1 MRILFRA
8 ELQAKGVWSLLSY
21 DWLSLFICEI
31 SIWTTLD
38 KTIIVIEF
46 KSLVFKAV
54 VTLPMKNG
62 NSKSLLKNIQVCIL
76 VFCFCFIYVQFW
88 SKQKSSRWTK
98 VYFYLPNSRFHW
110 LLLALFL
117 ESAQD
122 LTLYSFLEEN
132 CYICWRIYTSAA
144 NAESR
149 HSLFIFRPKFCLFF

>member
-1 MRILFRA
+1 MESKVDWSKSPISRKGLMRILFRA

-54 VTLPMKNG
+54 VTLPMRNG

-76 VFCFCFIYVQFW
+76 VFCFCVVYVQFW
-88 SKQKSSRWTK
+88 SKQKSGHWTK
-98 VYFYLPNSRFHW
+98 VYFHLPNSRFHW
-110 LLLALFL
+110 LLLVLFQ
-117 ESAQD
+117 EPAQD
-122 LTLYSFLEEN
+122 LTLYSLWEN
-132 CYICWRIYTSAA
+132 NVLTIFVKKIV
-144 NAESR
+144 
-149 HSLFIFRPKFCLFF
+149 LF

>member
-1 MRILFRA
+1 MNKYSRVFGFWEWKAKFNKKTVDWSKSPISRKGLMRILFRA

-54 VTLPMKNG
+54 VTLPMRNG

-76 VFCFCFIYVQFW
+76 VFCFCVVYVQFW

-110 LLLALFL
+110 LLLVLFQ
-117 ESAQD
+117 EPA
-122 LTLYSFLEEN
+122 
-132 CYICWRIYTSAA
+132 
-144 NAESR
+144 
-149 HSLFIFRPKFCLFF
+149 